1 MALNGYLDAAAVLEL
16 VDHLRDGVLFV
27 ALDGTIRW
35 ANQAMLDLIGVD
47 RPAAVGGS
55 VLEIIHPDDLE
66 CVIDAMAKSSAGQ
79 VVGRFEFRVRAADGA
94 TSSVELTGLPA
105 TIAGERGFA
114 VSLRPLLETHVAV
127 PEGVS
132 REVGFLR
139 TILGDLRVAVLA
151 ATPSGKITLAN
162 DAFAATHP
170 APAMMEDVDAWVA
183 RAGLTDPT
191 TGRPLSAQFQPMGC
205 ALRGEPAPDVEYSV
219 DGPDG
224 LRRVFRASATALLG
238 PCGEMRGAVLAAV
251 DITAQRTAEQALHRA
266 AHHDALTGLANRALL
281 AERIGEAIARAGA
294 GEGFALLLLD
304 LDRFKVINDALGHD
318 LGDELLRETSRRL
331 VTVARPG
338 DTVARL
344 GGDEFVVVLGGVS
357 DGEAAESVAQRI
369 RRAVAAPVRL
379 GRNDVEVTVSIGV
392 ALGSPDATMSGLLRD
407 ADTAMYQAK
416 SLGRARVELF
426 DEDLRRDA
434 LARME
439 IEQRLR
445 WAIDHDGLR
454 LLVQPIVRAA
464 DRRLVGGEAL
474 VRVVGPDGRLWTPG
488 EFLPVAFD
496 TGLVGRIDEWM
507 IDRAARALHE
517 GASLGGQRVGWLS
530 VNVSAPLLQR
540 GDLDHLVAG
549 ALRRHGLEHG
559 RIQLEITET
568 AVIHATQAVDSVL
581 ERLVAQGTGLGLDDF
596 GTGFSSLTH
605 LRTLPVQVLKIDR
618 SFVAGVDAKE
628 EDRLVV
634 DATTRLAH
642 ALGLRVTAEGVER
655 EGQAE
660 VLEALGVDLLQG
672 YLFGTPQPLDLPAAT
687 AGVSRSGPRA
697 E

>member
-1 MALNGYLDAAAVLEL
+1 MALNGHLDAAAVLEL

-47 RPAAVGGS
+47 RQAAVGGS
-55 VLEIIHPDDLE
+55 VLEVVHPDDLE
-66 CVIDAMAKSSAGQ
+66 CVIDAMTKSSAGH
-79 VVGRFEFRVRAADGA
+79 VVGRFEFRLCAADGA

-105 TIAGERGFA
+105 TIAGESGFA
-114 VSLRPLLETHVAV
+114 VSLRPLLESHVAV

-170 APAMMEDVDAWVA
+170 APSMMEDLDAWVA
-183 RAGLTDPT
+183 RAGLTDPA
-191 TGRPLSAQFQPMGC
+191 TGRPLPERLEPMRC
-205 ALRGEPAPDVEYSV
+205 ALRGEPAKDVEYAIE
-219 DGPDG
+219 GPDG
-224 LRRVFRASATALLG
+224 VRRVFRASATALLG
-238 PCGEMRGAVLAAV
+238 PCGELRGAVLAAV
-251 DITAQRTAEQALHRA
+251 DITAQRSAEHALYRA
-266 AHHDALTGLANRALL
+266 AHHDTLTGLANRALL
-281 AERIGEAIARAGA
+281 AERLGEAIAGAGA
-294 GEGFALLLLD
+294 GFALLLLD

-318 LGDELLRETSRRL
+318 MGDELLRETARRL
-331 VTVARPG
+331 VAVARPG

-344 GGDEFVVVLGGVS
+344 GGDEFVVVLAGVS
-357 DGEAAESVAQRI
+357 DGAAAESVAQRI
-369 RRAVAAPVRL
+369 RRAIAAPIRL
-379 GRNDVEVTVSIGV
+379 GRSNVEVTVSIGV
-392 ALGSPDATMSGLLRD
+392 AFGSPDATMSGLLRD

-426 DEDLRRDA
+426 DEELRRDA

-454 LLVQPIVRAA
+454 LLVQPIVRAV

-474 VRVVGPDGRLWTPG
+474 VRVVGPDRRLWTPG

-507 IDRAARALHE
+507 IDRAARSLHE
-517 GASLGGQRVGWLS
+517 GASLGGHRVEWLS

-540 GDLDHLVAG
+540 GDLDLLVAG

-618 SFVAGVDAKE
+618 SFVAGVDEKE
-628 EDRLVV
+628 DDRLVV

-655 EGQAE
+655 ESQAE

-672 YLFGTPQPLDLPAAT
+672 YLFGTPQQLDLPAAD
-687 AGVSRSGPRA
+687 AVSRSALRA
-697 E
+697 G